1 MMISDTLIRF
11 FDLDEFVLQLI
22 SYGGTDLC
30 QGIHITKSNKSK
42 ESIVC
47 YYWFFKYSFK
57 FRNLFVM
64 HVMIW

>member
-42 ESIVC
+42 ESIFTTIGFSNIVLN
-47 YYWFFKYSFK
+47 FAIF
-57 FRNLFVM
+57 L
-64 HVMIW
+64 